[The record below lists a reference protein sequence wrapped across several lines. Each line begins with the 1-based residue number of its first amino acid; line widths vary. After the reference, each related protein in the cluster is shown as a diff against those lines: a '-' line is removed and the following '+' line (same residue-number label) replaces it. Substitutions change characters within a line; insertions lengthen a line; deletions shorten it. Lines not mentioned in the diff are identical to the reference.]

1 MLPLIFSSGGSL
13 TSFSLIGIAIIFAL
27 SYNILLG
34 QTGLLSFGHAVHYG
48 LGGFLAVHAMNA
60 VASRNWPIP
69 LPFIPLV
76 GGLGGLAFAVVSAG
90 SSTKRAG
97 TVFAM
102 ISLGIGELVAS
113 SSLILRSVFGGESGI
128 TTDRTALPHLFGWSF
143 GPQLQ
148 VYYLIAFWLMISAI
162 AMYALT
168 RTPLGRICNAVRD
181 NPERVEFI
189 GYDPHVVRYL
199 AYCFAGFFAGVAGG
213 LAAINFE
220 IANSA
225 YLGATQSGLVL
236 FAAFIGGTAYFFGP
250 ILGAILVTY
259 LQLGLTDVTPV
270 WQLYFGIIFIG
281 VVMFAPGGIAG
292 LLMMHR
298 PLIRAGIARH
308 GDSVLS
314 GRRRSRRWRWRS
326 ASMLAIETVAR
337 YTVNR
342 RREQRH
348 QICSAFRFDATSPI
362 TWAVAA
368 VLVVGGFLV
377 ARLDLAAGRRGLG
390 PRPRRS
396 RGTGGISHDRRHR
409 TVAGRR
415 EEFRQTCASSA
426 TSTSASRKGERHAII
441 GPNGAGKSTTFNL
454 ISGYITPS
462 SGEIRL
468 NGDVISGLRPYRD
481 QPARAVAL
489 VPGHQRVRQDD
500 GLGERPLRRAVGDR
514 PSLRVLEERRPSAG
528 GARAHRARCWKTSI
542 SPTAATCRRA
552 C

>member
-1 MLPLIFSSGGSL
+1 MSEIATMTPEAVKEQPGALRFYGIWLIAAIALILLPLVFSSGGSL

-34 QTGLLSFGHAVHYG
+34 QTGLLSFGHAVQYG
-48 LGGFLAVHAMNA
+48 LGGFLAVHVMNA
-60 VASRNWPIP
+60 VASHDLPIP

-76 GGLGGLAFAVVSAG
+76 GGIGGLAFAMLVGWVM
-90 SSTKRAG
+90 TKRAG

-113 SSLILRSVFGGESGI
+113 SSLILRSVFGGEAGI
-128 TTDRTALPHLFGWSF
+128 TTDRTALPHMFGWSF

-148 VYYLIAFWLMISAI
+148 VYYLIAFWVMLSAV

-199 AYCFAGFFAGVAGG
+199 AYGFAGFFAGIAGG
-213 LAAINFE
+213 LAAVNFE

-259 LQLGLTDVTPV
+259 LQLGLTNVTTV

-281 VVMFAPGGIAG
+281 IVMFAPGGIAG

-298 PLIRAGIARH
+298 PLVRAGSLAMVIPSYLVAALPTLALAL
-308 GDSVLS
+308 GVILS
-314 GRRRSRRWRWRS
+314 
-326 ASMLAIETVAR
+326 IETVAR
-337 YTVNR
+337 YTASQGEGNIINLLGVP
-342 RREQRH
+342 
-348 QICSAFRFDATSPI
+348 FDATKPV

-368 VLVVGGFLV
+368 VLVVGGFLI
-377 ARLDLAAGRRGLG
+377 ARLSWRRVAEAW
-390 PRPRRS
+390 
-396 RGTGGISHDRRHR
+396 DR
-409 TVAGRR
+409 
-415 EEFRQTCASSA
+415 
-426 TSTSASRKGERHAII
+426 
-441 GPNGAGKSTTFNL
+441 
-454 ISGYITPS
+454 
-462 SGEIRL
+462 
-468 NGDVISGLRPYRD
+468 
-481 QPARAVAL
+481 
-489 VPGHQRVRQDD
+489 
-500 GLGERPLRRAVGDR
+500 
-514 PSLRVLEERRPSAG
+514 
-528 GARAHRARCWKTSI
+528 
-542 SPTAATCRRA
+542 AATIARDRGYLA
-552 C
+552 

>member
-1 MLPLIFSSGGSL
+1 MNTAATTVPDMLKEQQGTLRFYGIWLIAAVALIVLPLVFSSGGSL

-60 VASRNWPIP
+60 VAAHDLPIP

-76 GGLGGLAFAVVSAG
+76 GGIGGLAFAILVGWVM
-90 SSTKRAG
+90 TKRAG

-113 SSLILRSVFGGESGI
+113 SSLILRSVFGGEAGI
-128 TTDRTALPHLFGWSF
+128 TTDRTALPHMFGWSF

-148 VYYLIAFWLMISAI
+148 VYYLIAFWVMLSAV

-199 AYCFAGFFAGVAGG
+199 AYGFAGFFAGIAGG
-213 LAAINFE
+213 LAAVNFE

-259 LQLGLTDVTPV
+259 LQLGLTNVTTV

-281 VVMFAPGGIAG
+281 IVMFAPGGIAG

-298 PLIRAGIARH
+298 PLVRAGSLAMVIPSYLVAALPTLALAL
-308 GDSVLS
+308 GVILS
-314 GRRRSRRWRWRS
+314 
-326 ASMLAIETVAR
+326 IETVAR
-337 YTVNR
+337 YTASQGEGNIINLLGVP
-342 RREQRH
+342 
-348 QICSAFRFDATSPI
+348 FDATKPV

-368 VLVVGGFLV
+368 VLVVGGFLI
-377 ARLDLAAGRRGLG
+377 ARLSWRRVAEAW
-390 PRPRRS
+390 
-396 RGTGGISHDRRHR
+396 DR
-409 TVAGRR
+409 
-415 EEFRQTCASSA
+415 
-426 TSTSASRKGERHAII
+426 
-441 GPNGAGKSTTFNL
+441 
-454 ISGYITPS
+454 
-462 SGEIRL
+462 
-468 NGDVISGLRPYRD
+468 
-481 QPARAVAL
+481 
-489 VPGHQRVRQDD
+489 
-500 GLGERPLRRAVGDR
+500 
-514 PSLRVLEERRPSAG
+514 
-528 GARAHRARCWKTSI
+528 
-542 SPTAATCRRA
+542 AATIARDRGYLA
-552 C
+552 